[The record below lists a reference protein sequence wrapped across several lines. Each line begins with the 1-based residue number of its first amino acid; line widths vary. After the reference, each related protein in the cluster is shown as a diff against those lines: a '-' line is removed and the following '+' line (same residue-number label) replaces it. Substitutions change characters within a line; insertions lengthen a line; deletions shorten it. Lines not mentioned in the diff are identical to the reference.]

1 MHMVWSRI
9 AVSVSRNTNKKNENA
24 KQRNQLNTQRVFCI
38 ISLSV
43 IISRPGSGS
52 GTVTHSTCIKT
63 LLVANECSIWIAANA
78 AGWLAGMRLQ
88 TACIVS
94 LRRSRADSVRET
106 LQHRQHTRMNT
117 HFVSTSPHSHCHTEP
132 KQTNET
138 QLMTATTFEIY
149 SVAFFLIS
157 THTIVNIQSL
167 SLAFYLAQRKTE
179 WMRSLCAFA
188 VFISV
193 HHSLSLFLSPK
204 WNILIFFRLSFAMQR
219 KLSLWSSFARD
230 TVDANRQW
238 IRMK

>member
-1 MHMVWSRI
+1 MCIVRLTHKQVRFCFAEKVKPSASMHMVWSRI
-9 AVSVSRNTNKKNENA
+9 AVSVSRNTSKKSENA

-38 ISLSV
+38 ISLAV
-43 IISRPGSGS
+43 IISRPGS

-179 WMRSLCAFA
+179 
-188 VFISV
+188 
-193 HHSLSLFLSPK
+193 
-204 WNILIFFRLSFAMQR
+204 
-219 KLSLWSSFARD
+219 
-230 TVDANRQW
+230 
-238 IRMK
+238 